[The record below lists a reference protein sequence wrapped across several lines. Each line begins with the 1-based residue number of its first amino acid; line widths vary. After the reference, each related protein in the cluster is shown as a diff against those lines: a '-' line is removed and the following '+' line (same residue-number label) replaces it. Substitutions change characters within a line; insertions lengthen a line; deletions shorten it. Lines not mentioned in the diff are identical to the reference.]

1 MLQKDYMW
9 RIFEQFHVSEYN
21 LAQTPLSNG
30 SKLEKEEASKLKD
43 CTIFHQMV
51 GKLIYF
57 TNIHLNILFTTNV
70 ISQYMSAPHKVHL
83 EATKH
88 MLYHIK
94 GIQEFENF
102 YEVGDNNGL
111 HGFTN
116 ADWARNCEEQKST
129 SYIFQLSNK
138 LIIWCSCK
146 QLVVALSSI
155 EAKYRTLT
163 KGAKNQRSCGTF
175 FKYMGCYKIKPLMFM
190 SIIIVAL

>member
-1 MLQKDYMW
+1 
-9 RIFEQFHVSEYN
+9 
-21 LAQTPLSNG
+21 
-30 SKLEKEEASKLKD
+30 
-43 CTIFHQMV
+43 MV

-129 SYIFQLSNK
+129 SYIFQLSNR

-163 KGAKNQRSCGTF
+163 KGAKINVANILMKSLGKNKFQK
-175 FKYMGCYKIKPLMFM
+175 FKSMMEVNDLHMILT
-190 SIIIVAL
+190 L